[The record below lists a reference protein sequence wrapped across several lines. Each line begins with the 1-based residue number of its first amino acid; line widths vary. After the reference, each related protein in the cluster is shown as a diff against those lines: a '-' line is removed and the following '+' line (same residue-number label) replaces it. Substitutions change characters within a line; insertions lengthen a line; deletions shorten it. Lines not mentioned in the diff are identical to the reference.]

1 VQQFFAILKDS
12 FREAVDG
19 FVIYLML
26 GLSALLILFLG
37 SISYTPDTGDKA
49 LEQNGPGGGLLQRLN
64 IIFPDKGQSNAPTTV
79 PGIRYAATD
88 IEDSA
93 NHAVSFTL
101 KVTPDKNE
109 TDAGEK
115 FSGGQSFRH
124 AVFTWLQPAGKK
136 LDFGALRG
144 KRRTPGSPELE
155 IVEPA
160 RATAEDLKAV
170 TDEQMTA
177 FLKYQFVTFVGVS
190 DSDVTV
196 TRKPG
201 VAEPDF
207 KFDVRL
213 KSLSGASGW
222 PHAVRFFF
230 GSSGQIRGIP
240 LGTSLRFIQD
250 IIVNGFGAAITMILS
265 VVFTAFF
272 IPNMLRKG
280 SLDLLISKPIG
291 RVQLL
296 VYKYLG
302 GLLFIFILS
311 TFTIGGVWLVMAL
324 QSGHWDPRFLLII
337 PVLTFTFAIVYSV
350 STAVAVFTRSAI
362 AAILVSLAFMLGLY
376 ILGQV
381 KTIFEVNK
389 ITGSFD
395 MPEWL
400 YTLVDTLNNIL
411 PRYKDMD
418 KLTSRLI
425 VESTLPYG
433 DARLQG
439 LIESPSWGA
448 SISVSLIFIVLMLSL
463 ASWRL
468 VKRDG

>member
-26 GLSALLILFLG
+26 GLSALLIVFLG
-37 SISYTPDTGDKA
+37 SITYTPDTADQA
-49 LEQNGPGGGLLQRLN
+49 LHNGPLLQQRFN
-64 IIFPDKGQSNAPTTV
+64 IIFPDKGQSTAPTSV
-79 PGIRYAATD
+79 PGIRYEASD

-93 NHAVSFTL
+93 NHSAAFTL
-101 KVTPDKNE
+101 NVTKNKE
-109 TDAGEK
+109 QPVPADLVP
-115 FSGGQSFRH
+115 GGQSFRY
-124 AVFTWLQPAGKK
+124 AVFTWLQPPGKK
-136 LDFGALRG
+136 LDLDALRG
-144 KRRTPGSPELE
+144 RRRPPGSPELE
-155 IVEPA
+155 IVEPPK
-160 RATAEDLKAV
+160 ATAEDLKAV
-170 TDEQMTA
+170 TDDQMAA
-177 FLKYQFVTFVGVS
+177 FLRSQFVTFVGVRE
-190 DSDVTV
+190 SDVTV

-213 KSLSGASGW
+213 NNLSGVSGW
-222 PHAVRFFF
+222 PHAVRLFF
-230 GSSGQIRGIP
+230 GASGQIRGIP
-240 LGTSLRFIQD
+240 LGTSLRFVQD
-250 IIVNGFGAAITMILS
+250 IVVNGFGAAVTLILS
-265 VVFTAFF
+265 VVITAFF

-296 VYKYLG
+296 VYKYIG

-324 QSGHWDPRFLLII
+324 QSGHWDPRFLLVI

-362 AAILVSLAFMLGLY
+362 ASILVSLAFMLGLY
-376 ILGQV
+376 IIGQV
-381 KTIFEVNK
+381 KTIFDLNK

-395 MPEWL
+395 MPDWL

-425 VESTLPYG
+425 GESTLPPG

-439 LIESPSWGA
+439 LIESPSWGGA
-448 SISVSLIFIVLMLSL
+448 IGVSLVFIVLMLSL